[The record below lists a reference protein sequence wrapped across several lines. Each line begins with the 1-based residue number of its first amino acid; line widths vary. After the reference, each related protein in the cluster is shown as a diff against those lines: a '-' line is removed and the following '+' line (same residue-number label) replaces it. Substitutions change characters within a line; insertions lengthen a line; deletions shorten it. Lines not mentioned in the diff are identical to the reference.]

1 MAVERTTEIACAF
14 VSLWDLILEA
24 NKEIVVENIL
34 CIQDFSIEDTADHV

>member
-14 VSLWDLILEA
+14 VSWDLILEA